1 MRGFI
6 NGSTIGAAGLFVKN
20 AFTRRPGIAI
30 IRAP

>member
-6 NGSTIGAAGLFVKN
+6 NGSTIGRRAGFVKN

>member
-6 NGSTIGAAGLFVKN
+6 NGSTIGSADPFVKDT
-20 AFTRRPGIAI
+20 FTWKPGIVI